1 DEIERALRTLGK
13 LPILAFIDPWGYR
26 GLTLDLVNRFLRDW
40 GCDCIFFFNYARIN
54 AGLSNQLVRE
64 HMNALFGATRAAR
77 LEATLEPLSPREREA
92 TIVNELAEALK
103 QFGHRFVLPF
113 CFKNESGKRTKHHL
127 IFVSKN
133 FKG

>member
-1 DEIERALRTLGK
+1 
-13 LPILAFIDPWGYR
+13 
-26 GLTLDLVNRFLRDW
+26 
-40 GCDCIFFFNYARIN
+40 
-54 AGLSNQLVRE
+54 
-64 HMNALFGATRAAR
+64 
-77 LEATLEPLSPREREA
+77 TLEPLSPREREA

-133 FKG
+133 FKGYDVMKGIMANASSTTEQGVPSFEYAPPASRAQGLLFELNRPLDDLREMLLDHFAGRTLSMARIYEEHSVDRPFLAK